1 MVSTPS
7 KSRVAYSILNYVFCW
22 VMALICLLPIWY
34 MMCLSFSNKD
44 AIVSGLVTVWPVNFT
59 LDNYRYVTK
68 DTQFYRSFF
77 VSVERLLLGVS
88 VQSFLTVL
96 AAYPLAQSR
105 HKFAARQ
112 FYVWYF
118 MGAILFSGGMIPLY
132 LVVSKLGLLN
142 SIWSLILPLATPV
155 FNVILLQ
162 NYIKGLP
169 DALIECASLDGANHF
184 TIMWRIILPLCLPC
198 LATITLFLAVSHWN
212 MWFDGMLY
220 INDLDKIPLQT
231 YLRSLVVTIDMNQ
244 ITDIDTLSKQVASAG
259 ADSAKVFIAMVPI
272 LCVYPFL
279 QKHFAKGIVMGSVKE

>member
-1 MVSTPS
+1 MVNPLSGRKITYT
-7 KSRVAYSILNYVFCW
+7 VILYFFCW
-22 VMALICLLPIWY
+22 LAAVICLLPMWH
-34 MMCLSFSNKD
+34 MLCLSFSDKD
-44 AIVSGLVTVWPVNFT
+44 AIVSGRVGVWPVNFT
-59 LDNYRYVTK
+59 LNNYKYVMK
-68 DTQFYRSFF
+68 DTQFYRSFL
-77 VSVERLLLGVS
+77 VSVIRLCMGVS
-88 VQSFLTVL
+88 IQTFLTVL
-96 AAYPLAQSR
+96 AAYPLSQSR

-142 SIWSLILPLATPV
+142 TLWSLVLPLATPV

-162 NYIKGLP
+162 NYITGLP

-184 TIMWRIILPLCLPC
+184 IIMWKIILPLCMPC
-198 LATITLFLAVSHWN
+198 LATITLFVAVAHWN

-220 INDLDKIPLQT
+220 INDLNKIPLQT
-231 YLRSLVVTIDMNQ
+231 YLRSLIITIDMNQ
-244 ITDIDTLSKQVASAG
+244 VTDIDTLSKQVASAG
-259 ADSAKVFIAMVPI
+259 ADSAKVFVAMVPI